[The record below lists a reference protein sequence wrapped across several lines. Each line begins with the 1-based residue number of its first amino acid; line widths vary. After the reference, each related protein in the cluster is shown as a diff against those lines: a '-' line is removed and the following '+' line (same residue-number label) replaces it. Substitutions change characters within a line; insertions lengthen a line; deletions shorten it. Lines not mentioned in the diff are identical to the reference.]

1 MKLVAFALAITTS
14 IVLSAPAWAQSG
26 STDPAELAAEESQ
39 EEQEIAGWTQ
49 RLAEAR
55 ARIDAAERRVA
66 ELQGAKE
73 RGASRRYPRGTVK
86 GKYLEDLKAARI
98 ERDEAK
104 RAYPELLEE
113 ARRAGV
119 PNGILQRYEDPDLS

>member
-1 MKLVAFALAITTS
+1 MKLVAFALAIASS
-14 IVLSAPAWAQSG
+14 IALAVPAWAQSG
-26 STDPAELAAEESQ
+26 STDPAALAADESQ
-39 EEQEIAGWTQ
+39 EEQEIAAWTK

-86 GKYLEDLKAARI
+86 GKYLEDLKAARV
-98 ERDEAK
+98 ERDEAQ
-104 RAYPELLEE
+104 RAFPELLEE

-119 PNGILQRYEDPDLS
+119 PNGILSDFEDPDPT